1 MGSDFQDPSGFG
13 EQPHEGLTLPPWEER
28 QRYGF
33 LNALYL
39 TIKDALLA
47 PAPFFKRMP
56 TRIGIIQ
63 PLLFALVVGVI
74 GSFFE
79 WMWSLTGSSLQMF
92 VAEDVSDVLE
102 GPLMFGLLFVLS
114 PAITCVHVFVGAGI
128 IHLCLMLVGG
138 NRLGFEATFRVVAY
152 AMAASLLL
160 IVPVCG
166 SLLFPIWSLV
176 VMVIGLHKIHDI
188 EPWRAIIAVLLPLL
202 LCSLSCALTG
212 WAFVGLF
219 HMNHLFP

>member
-1 MGSDFQDPSGFG
+1 
-13 EQPHEGLTLPPWEER
+13 
-28 QRYGF
+28 
-33 LNALYL
+33 
-39 TIKDALLA
+39 
-47 PAPFFKRMP
+47 
-56 TRIGIIQ
+56 
-63 PLLFALVVGVI
+63 
-74 GSFFE
+74 
-79 WMWSLTGSSLQMF
+79 
-92 VAEDVSDVLE
+92 
-102 GPLMFGLLFVLS
+102 
-114 PAITCVHVFVGAGI
+114 
-128 IHLCLMLVGG
+128 MLVGG